1 LTEKSDYFMQYTF
14 ALAGNQNSGKTT
26 LFNQLTGSSQH
37 VGNWPGVTVEKK
49 TGAMLHH
56 HHGQQTHLGLPRRF
70 RRAHE
75 NGQAVPDKYSDV
87 TIVDLPGIYSLSPYS
102 MEEIVSRNFIVQEK
116 PDVVINIVDATNL
129 ERNLYL
135 TLQLLQL
142 GRPVVVA
149 LNMMDEVRSHG
160 DVIDLA
166 AMEKGLGVPVVAICA
181 RKGEGLDE
189 LVRRAMDAAEN
200 HRLPPKLD
208 ICTGAAHKALH
219 AIQHLVEQPAQAHG
233 MTSRYAATKLF
244 EGDAPMM
251 EELDLSEDTRHIIEE
266 ILTAMEREVGMERAA
281 VMADTRYRFIEKLLS
296 TCYTRAREEGATLT
310 DRLDRVLTH
319 PLLAIPVFLL
329 MMLLVFYITFGPIGT
344 WLADGF
350 AALVQQGVDALGAA
364 LAGWGVAGW
373 VRSLLVDGALT
384 GVGSVLSFL
393 PTILLL
399 FLLLSI
405 LEDSGYMARAAFL
418 MDKPLRRLGL
428 NGRAFIPMM
437 MGFGCTVPAVMSA
450 RSMNNQR
457 DRRFTILL
465 TPFMSCG
472 AKVPIYALFTRAF
485 FDGHQVL
492 VMSAFYLTGVA
503 VSIVVGLILKHTA
516 FHGDAAPFIME
527 LPAYRLPAPRNVA
540 RQLWDKASDFLKR
553 AFTVIFLATMVVWF
567 LQYFTFTL
575 SPAPDMAHSMLGVIA
590 GAIAPVFAPAG
601 FGTVEASTAVLTG
614 VMAKESVVSTLSV
627 LAGVDPDSAQM
638 VTALHAVFPTVLQA
652 VSFLTFV
659 LLYMPCV
666 AAYAAMRRE
675 MESGRLATVAVAGQT
690 VLAWVAAT
698 LVFQVGRL
706 LGLG

>member
-1 LTEKSDYFMQYTF
+1 MQYTF

-160 DVIDLA
+160 DAIDLA

-200 HRLPPKLD
+200 RRTPPKLD
-208 ICTGAAHKALH
+208 ICGGAAHKALH

-281 VMADTRYRFIEKLLS
+281 VMADTRYRFIEKLLA
-296 TCYTRAREEGATLT
+296 TCYTRGQEDGGSLT

-350 AALVQQGVDALGAA
+350 AALVQQGVDALAAA
-364 LAGWGVAGW
+364 LAGLGVAGW

-418 MDKPLRRLGL
+418 MDKPLRKLGL

-485 FDGHQVL
+485 FAGHQVL

-503 VSIVVGLILKHTA
+503 VSIIVGLVLKRTA

-567 LQYFTFTL
+567 LQHFTFTL

-638 VTALHAVFPTVLQA
+638 VSALHAVFPTVLQA

-666 AAYAAMRRE
+666 AAFAAMRHE
-675 MESGRLATVAVAGQT
+675 MESGRLATFAVAGQT

>member
-1 LTEKSDYFMQYTF
+1 MQYTF

-102 MEEIVSRNFIVQEK
+102 MEEIVSRNFIVREK

-266 ILTAMEREVGMERAA
+266 ILSAMEREVGMERAA
-281 VMADTRYRFIEKLLS
+281 VMADTRYRFIEKLLA
-296 TCYTRAREEGATLT
+296 TCYTRATEEGGTLT

-350 AALVQQGVDALGAA
+350 AALVQQGVDALAAA
-364 LAGWGVAGW
+364 LAGLGVAGW

-418 MDKPLRRLGL
+418 MDKPLRKLGL

-485 FDGHQVL
+485 FGGHQVL

-567 LQYFTFTL
+567 LQHFTFTL
-575 SPAPDMAHSMLGVIA
+575 APAPDMAHSMLGVIA
-590 GAIAPVFAPAG
+590 GAIAPVFNPAG

-638 VTALHAVFPTVLQA
+638 VTALHSVFPTVLQA

-690 VLAWVAAT
+690 VLAWAAAT

>member
-1 LTEKSDYFMQYTF
+1 MQYTF

>member
-1 LTEKSDYFMQYTF
+1 M
-14 ALAGNQNSGKTT
+14 
-26 LFNQLTGSSQH
+26 
-37 VGNWPGVTVEKK
+37 
-49 TGAMLHH
+49 
-56 HHGQQTHLGLPRRF
+56 
-70 RRAHE
+70 
-75 NGQAVPDKYSDV
+75 
-87 TIVDLPGIYSLSPYS
+87 I
-102 MEEIVSRNFIVQEK
+102 
-116 PDVVINIVDATNL
+116 
-129 ERNLYL
+129 
-135 TLQLLQL
+135 
-142 GRPVVVA
+142 
-149 LNMMDEVRSHG
+149 
-160 DVIDLA
+160 
-166 AMEKGLGVPVVAICA
+166 
-181 RKGEGLDE
+181 
-189 LVRRAMDAAEN
+189 
-200 HRLPPKLD
+200 
-208 ICTGAAHKALH
+208 
-219 AIQHLVEQPAQAHG
+219 
-233 MTSRYAATKLF
+233 
-244 EGDAPMM
+244 
-251 EELDLSEDTRHIIEE
+251 
-266 ILTAMEREVGMERAA
+266 AA
-281 VMADTRYRFIEKLLS
+281 VMADTRYRFIEKLLA
-296 TCYTRAREEGATLT
+296 TCYTRGQEDGGSLT

-319 PLLAIPVFLL
+319 PLQEIPVFLQ
-329 MMLLVFYITFGPIGT
+329 MMLLVFYITFGPFGT

-350 AALVQQGVDALGAA
+350 AALVQRGVDALGAA

-418 MDKPLRRLGL
+418 MDKPLRKLGL

-503 VSIVVGLILKHTA
+503 VSIIVGLVLKRTA

-540 RQLWDKASDFLKR
+540 RQLWDKAGDFLKR

-567 LQYFTFTL
+567 LQHFTFTL
-575 SPAPDMAHSMLGVIA
+575 APAPDMAHSMLGVIA
-590 GAIAPVFAPAG
+590 GAIAPVFVPAG
-601 FGTVEASTAVLTG
+601 FGSVEASTAVLTG

-638 VTALHAVFPTVLQA
+638 VSALHAVFPTVLQA
-652 VSFLTFV
+652 VSFLTFI

-690 VLAWVAAT
+690 VLAWGAAT

>member
-1 LTEKSDYFMQYTF
+1 MHYTF

-160 DVIDLA
+160 DVIDLT

-266 ILTAMEREVGMERAA
+266 ILSAMEREVGMERAA

-350 AALVQQGVDALGAA
+350 AALVQQGVDALAAA
-364 LAGWGVAGW
+364 LADWGVAGW

-418 MDKPLRRLGL
+418 MDKPLRKLGL

-485 FDGHQVL
+485 FAGHQVL
-492 VMSAFYLTGVA
+492 VMSAFYLTGVVVA
-503 VSIVVGLILKHTA
+503 VVVGLILKRTA

-567 LQYFTFTL
+567 LQHFTFTL
-575 SPAPDMAHSMLGVIA
+575 STAPDMEHSMLGVIA
-590 GAIAPVFAPAG
+590 GAIAPVFNPAG

-675 MESGRLATVAVAGQT
+675 MESGRLATFAVAGQT
-690 VLAWVAAT
+690 VLAWAAAT

>member
-1 LTEKSDYFMQYTF
+1 MHYTF

-56 HHGQQTHLGLPRRF
+56 HHGQQTHLGLPRRLK
-70 RRAHE
+70 RAHE
-75 NGQAVPDKYSDV
+75 SGQAVPDKYSDV

-102 MEEIVSRNFIVQEK
+102 MEEIVSRNFIVREK

-160 DVIDLA
+160 DAIDLA

-200 HRLPPKLD
+200 RRTPPKLD
-208 ICTGAAHKALH
+208 ICGGAAHKALH

-266 ILTAMEREVGMERAA
+266 ILSAMEREVGMERAA
-281 VMADTRYRFIEKLLS
+281 VMADTRYRFIEQLLS
-296 TCYTRAREEGATLT
+296 TCYTRATEEGGSLT

-319 PLLAIPVFLL
+319 PVLAIPVFLL
-329 MMLLVFYITFGPIGT
+329 MMLLVFYITFGPIGS

-350 AALVQQGVDALGAA
+350 AALVQQGVDAVAAA
-364 LAGWGVAGW
+364 LASWGVAGW
-373 VRSLLVDGALT
+373 VQSLLVDGALT

-418 MDKPLRRLGL
+418 MDRPLRKLGL

-485 FDGHQVL
+485 FGGHQVL

-527 LPAYRLPAPRNVA
+527 LPAYRLPAPRNVG

-553 AFTVIFLATMVVWF
+553 AFTVIFLATLVVWF
-567 LQYFTFTL
+567 LQHFTFTL

-590 GAIAPVFAPAG
+590 GAIAPVFNPAG

-638 VTALHAVFPTVLQA
+638 VSALHAVFPTVLQA

-690 VLAWVAAT
+690 VLAWCAAT

>member
-1 LTEKSDYFMQYTF
+1 MQYTF

-102 MEEIVSRNFIVQEK
+102 MEEIVSRNFIVREK

-200 HRLPPKLD
+200 RRTPPKLD

-266 ILTAMEREVGMERAA
+266 ILAAMEREVGMERAA
-281 VMADTRYRFIEKLLS
+281 VMADTRYRFIEKLLA
-296 TCYTRAREEGATLT
+296 TCYTRATEEGGSLT

-329 MMLLVFYITFGPIGT
+329 MMLLVFYITFGPIGS

-350 AALVQQGVDALGAA
+350 AALVQQGVNALAAA
-364 LAGWGVAGW
+364 LADWGVAGW
-373 VRSLLVDGALT
+373 VRSLLVDGALK

-418 MDKPLRRLGL
+418 MDKPLRKLGL

-492 VMSAFYLTGVA
+492 VMSAFYLTGVVVA
-503 VSIVVGLILKHTA
+503 VVVGLILKRTA

-567 LQYFTFTL
+567 LQHFTFTL

-638 VTALHAVFPTVLQA
+638 VSALHAVFPTVLQA
-652 VSFLTFV
+652 VSFLTFI

-675 MESGRLATVAVAGQT
+675 MESGRLATFAVAGQT

>member
-1 LTEKSDYFMQYTF
+1 MQYTF

-281 VMADTRYRFIEKLLS
+281 VMADTRYRFIEKLLA
-296 TCYTRAREEGATLT
+296 TCYTRATEEGGTLT

-350 AALVQQGVDALGAA
+350 AALVQQGVDALAAA
-364 LAGWGVAGW
+364 LAGLGVAGW

-418 MDKPLRRLGL
+418 MDKPLRKLGL

-457 DRRFTILL
+457 DRRFTIVL

-492 VMSAFYLTGVA
+492 VMSAFYLTGVVVA
-503 VSIVVGLILKHTA
+503 VVVGLILKRTA

-553 AFTVIFLATMVVWF
+553 AFTVIFLATLVVWF